1 MGLLA
6 PFGQSSVVSLGSY
19 LESSMADADL
29 ATAEKCDRME
39 AFLQGSGG
47 RPPKHR
53 SLDPKESKLRKQW
66 DDVVRRLTGPI
77 GHGTKPSEQKL
88 RQPHIARVETIQQ
101 KIFMFGQTQ
110 SFTADLPIG
119 DGEAAG
125 SDQTPTHQA
134 EVQAPSSDETEPAN
148 KRLRTHPDSKA
159 VTLSLRGLN
168 IQWPFSQLL
177 LLGAKLEEVRTY
189 DLGYRQIC
197 NRDEEAWI
205 VETKGP
211 PTKAATNAIVGDLQI
226 APRPSAAQIVGTV
239 SFADSYPYGYIY
251 LCFGTG
257 FLGGPWAS
265 IDSQAYCRACHGVI

>member
-1 MGLLA
+1 MSNAKVESLSAACSWIRSNPDKDYEAKDVLLELA
-6 PFGQSSVVSLGSY
+6 SLCEKVPARGDLTLWLKVAAKLPQGSIPACFYEEATCKWSNRKLSDVKQDGQAFLIRKVQELVAATASTNASTGVNLHDEE
-19 LESSMADADL
+19 LKRRQADL
-29 ATAEKCDRME
+29 APDENSKRQRTA
-39 AFLQGSGG
+39 A
-47 RPPKHR
+47 
-53 SLDPKESKLRKQW
+53 
-66 DDVVRRLTGPI
+66 
-77 GHGTKPSEQKL
+77 
-88 RQPHIARVETIQQ
+88 PH
-101 KIFMFGQTQ
+101 
-110 SFTADLPIG
+110 S
-119 DGEAAG
+119 
-125 SDQTPTHQA
+125 H
-134 EVQAPSSDETEPAN
+134 
-148 KRLRTHPDSKA
+148 SKA

-177 LLGAKLEEVRTY
+177 LLGAKPEEVRTY

-239 SFADSYPYGYIY
+239 SFADSHPYGYIY

-265 IDSQAYCRACHGVI
+265 IDSQVYCRACHGVI